1 MSRIGK
7 LPVEIPAGVKTTVA
21 NKVVS
26 VEGPRGKMELAIGK
40 GVEVVQ
46 EGNTLVISRTDESA
60 QGAAN
65 HGTTR
70 ANIHN
75 LVVGVTSGWKRSL
88 ELNGVGYTASC
99 AGDKLTLK
107 VGFSHDVVM
116 TVPAN
121 IKCKVEKNVVVLE
134 SNDKQAVGNFA
145 AKVRRVRPP
154 EPYLGKGIKYV
165 EEVIKR
171 KAGKTA
177 KGK

>member
-7 LPVEIPAGVKTTVA
+7 LPVEIPAGVKTTI
-21 NKVVS
+21 NDKVVS
-26 VEGPRGKMELAIGK
+26 IEGPRGKMALTIGK

-46 EGNTLVISRTDESA
+46 EGNTLVVSRTDETV

-75 LVVGVTSGWKRSL
+75 LIVGLTSGWKRSL

-116 TVPAN
+116 TLPEG
-121 IKCKVEKNVVVLE
+121 IKCKVEKNVIVLE

-165 EEVIKR
+165 EETIKR

>member
-1 MSRIGK
+1 
-7 LPVEIPAGVKTTVA
+7 
-21 NKVVS
+21 
-26 VEGPRGKMELAIGK
+26 
-40 GVEVVQ
+40 
-46 EGNTLVISRTDESA
+46 
-60 QGAAN
+60 
-65 HGTTR
+65 
-70 ANIHN
+70 
-75 LVVGVTSGWKRSL
+75 
-88 ELNGVGYTASC
+88 
-99 AGDKLTLK
+99 
-107 VGFSHDVVM
+107 M